1 MTISRKAAAGLAL
14 LALIMLAWLGVNTY
28 LSLAALSETRGS
40 EPRDSDL
47 MEQRL
52 TLGNNTTIVAPVLLD
67 IGEDLTV
74 TLRGV
79 EQSKLDAFGKTAQ
92 RQIAD
97 ITNNRGAGGWVR
109 IWPDLSEA
117 SLEIWEWRGGDF
129 EPLLI
134 PLTFRSSDFRDYI
147 RPVAESMQEEIAA
160 NYEDATVEFHRL
172 RVDNGDRAGEFN
184 RFETHFTYTERLEIL
199 DEAYVDD
206 VPEWR
211 VRAQAT
217 AGRY

>member
-1 MTISRKAAAGLAL
+1 MAC
-14 LALIMLAWLGVNTY
+14 GVNTY

-47 MEQRL
+47 VEQSL
-52 TLGNNTTIVAPVLLD
+52 TFGSNTTIVAPRLLKT
-67 IGEDLTV
+67 GSGV
-74 TLRGV
+74 SVRLRGV
-79 EQSKLDAFGKTAQ
+79 EQSKLDAFGEIAQ
-92 RQIAD
+92 RQIANL
-97 ITNNRGAGGWVR
+97 TNNRLGSAWVR
-109 IWPDLSEA
+109 ISGDLSKA
-117 SLEIWEWRGGDF
+117 SLEIWEWAGGDQ

-147 RPVAESMQEEIAA
+147 QPVAESMQEEIAA
-160 NYEDATVEFHRL
+160 NFEDARIDFHRL
-172 RVDNGDRAGEFN
+172 AVLIQEHAGEF
-184 RFETHFTYTERLEIL
+184 RFLETHFTYAERLEIL